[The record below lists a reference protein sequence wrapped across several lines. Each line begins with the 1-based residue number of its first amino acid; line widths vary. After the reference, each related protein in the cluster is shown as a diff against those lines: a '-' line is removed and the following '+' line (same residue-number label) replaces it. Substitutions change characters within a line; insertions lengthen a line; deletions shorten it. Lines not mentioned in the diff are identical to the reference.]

1 MKVIPYIDKFVI
13 QDLRDVFTEQK
24 KNESIHSSVFRASF
38 QFPGKIASNILQIL
52 NLDLINIAV
61 NRSPIYM
68 LRCAVSDDK

>member
-24 KNESIHSSVFRASF
+24 KDESLYSSVFRASF

-61 NRSPIYM
+61 NRSPICT
-68 LRCAVSDDK
+68 LRCVVSDDK